1 MSQKIIRK
9 QTITLFLSVLMLG
22 LFIFA
27 TYFYW
32 VPDTLISF
40 VPDRILFYANL
51 NLNKFHYSGY
61 LTKKWFSVNDN
72 RLKNIFKEYSID
84 PDIINSLEEVAL
96 FVPAENNLKVSRP
109 EIILKSK
116 MDLEG
121 LEALLPSFCIIKQ
134 ISDKVFSVSS
144 HTNNDRLENLT
155 SFSKENRFRFINP
168 FKKEPPLI
176 QGYIDLELISAYS
189 PIKRK
194 FLKPELVKF
203 NILYSSVESNKLF
216 FEVENKNDFDYPSL
230 SVQENDFSIL
240 ENDFN
245 FVFIFPKQESID
257 ELKNKIKVYLAS
269 QKPKERK
276 VILPDNSS
284 FIELVVDTEDFV
296 FQKEGLIDYWQ
307 ESSDYE
313 DHNFEIAFFQDQER
327 TFVSNNNILLKEII
341 SVEQKE
347 YSNSALYWEIDNAW
361 LQRLVL
367 KEKNQKIKGFCEL
380 K

>member
-1 MSQKIIRK
+1 MSQRIIKK

-40 VPDRILFYANL
+40 VPDRVLFYANL
-51 NLNKFHYSGY
+51 NLNKLHYSGY
-61 LTKKWFSVNDN
+61 LTRKWFSVNDD

-84 PDIINSLEEVAL
+84 PDIINFLEEIAL
-96 FVPAENNLKVSRP
+96 FIPAEDNLNVSQL
-109 EIILKSK
+109 ELILKSK
-116 MDLEG
+116 IDLEG
-121 LEALLPSFCIIKQ
+121 LEALLPSFCIVRQ
-134 ISDKVFSVSS
+134 ISDKVFSVSF
-144 HTNNDRLENLT
+144 HVNNDRLENLT

-168 FKKEPPLI
+168 FKKEPSLI
-176 QGYIDLELISAYS
+176 QGYIDLELMSTYS

-194 FLKPELVKF
+194 LSKSELVRF
-203 NILYSSVESNKLF
+203 NILYSSAESNKLF
-216 FEVENKNDFDYPSL
+216 FEVENKNDFNYPSL
-230 SVQENDFSIL
+230 SLQENDFSIL
-240 ENDFN
+240 GNDFN
-245 FVFIFPKQESID
+245 FVFIFPRQESID

-284 FIELVVDTEDFV
+284 FIELIVDTEDFV

-307 ESSDYE
+307 ESLNYE
-313 DHNFEIAFFQDQER
+313 DYNFEIAFFQDQEC
-327 TFVSNNNILLKEII
+327 TFISNNHILLKEII
-341 SVEQKE
+341 SIEQKE
-347 YSNSALYWEIDNAW
+347 PSNSSLYWEIDNAW

-367 KEKNQKIKGFCEL
+367 QEKNQKIKGFCEL

>member
-1 MSQKIIRK
+1 MSQRIIKK
-9 QTITLFLSVLMLG
+9 QTMTLFLSVLMLG

-61 LTKKWFSVNDN
+61 LTRKWFSINDD

-84 PDIINSLEEVAL
+84 PDIINFLEEIAL
-96 FVPAENNLKVSRP
+96 FVPAEDNLNVSQL
-109 EIILKSK
+109 ELILKSK
-116 MDLEG
+116 IDLEG
-121 LEALLPSFCIIKQ
+121 LEALLPSFCIVRQ
-134 ISDKVFSVSS
+134 ISDKVFSVSF
-144 HTNNDRLENLT
+144 HVNNDRLENLT
-155 SFSKENRFRFINP
+155 SFSRENRLRFINP
-168 FKKEPPLI
+168 FKKEPSLI
-176 QGYIDLELISAYS
+176 QGYIDLELMSTYS

-194 FLKPELVKF
+194 LSKSELVRF
-203 NILYSSVESNKLF
+203 NILYSSAESNKLF

-230 SVQENDFSIL
+230 SLQGNDFPVL
-240 ENDFN
+240 GNDFN
-245 FVFIFPKQESID
+245 FVFIFLKQGSID
-257 ELKNKIKVYLAS
+257 ELKNRTKVYLAS

-307 ESSDYE
+307 ESLNYE
-313 DHNFEIAFFQDQER
+313 DYNFEIAFFQDQER
-327 TFVSNNNILLKEII
+327 TFISNNHILLKEII
-341 SVEQKE
+341 SIEQKE
-347 YSNSALYWEIDNAW
+347 PSNSSLYWEIDNIW

-367 KEKNQKIKGFCEL
+367 QEKNQKIKGFCEL